1 MNAKTAFRVPRVS
14 ICGLVLLV
22 VLTGCAGEI
31 ARAPVEQRG
40 VARPSAPVS
49 DTSGLRHHVVVK
61 GDTLYSIAWRYG
73 HDFRKLAKAN
83 GIASP
88 YIIYPGQKLALT
100 GKPVASISKR
110 QPPASGKTS
119 ARSTSADSTSTA
131 SSVAAKPASSV
142 AAKPASSVAAKPAS
156 SPAAKPA
163 SKDKSTARPKPAA
176 VGSVAWLWPT
186 RGKVVKNFL
195 GEKHKGIDISGKS
208 GDAVNAAAHGE
219 VVYAGSGIVGYGNLL
234 IIKHGETYLSAY
246 GYNRRLLVAEGEKV
260 AAGQRIAEKGD
271 SATNEIK
278 LHFEIRR
285 EGRPVDPLKL
295 LPKR

>member
-1 MNAKTAFRVPRVS
+1 MGAAFRVNAKAVFRVPRVP
-14 ICGLVLLV
+14 IYGLVLLV

-100 GKPVASISKR
+100 GKPAASISKR

-119 ARSTSADSTSTA
+119 SRSSSAVSTTA
-131 SSVAAKPASSV
+131 APSVAVKPAS
-142 AAKPASSVAAKPAS
+142 AG
-156 SPAAKPA
+156 
-163 SKDKSTARPKPAA
+163 KSTARPKPTAA
-176 VGSVAWLWPT
+176 GSVAWLWPT
-186 RGKVVKNFL
+186 RGKVVKTFL

-208 GDAVNAAAHGE
+208 GDAINAVAHGE
-219 VVYAGSGIVGYGNLL
+219 VVYAGSGIVGYGSLL
-234 IIKHGETYLSAY
+234 IVKHGETYLSAY

-295 LPKR
+295 LPRR